1 MRIFLYLIL
10 FNFIIIENS
19 YAISENEIKER
30 LSNKVLEPIEGIW
43 FREFPKGGEL
53 SGLKVGLVKYKNSVE
68 MICLENGVFI
78 KQGKFG
84 NLSKISNTEYSGLM
98 FLTFEGNT
106 ENANIEMT
114 LLNTNQINEYNS
126 SRFGEAN
133 LSWKRIWPENFNDY
147 NQIIIKG
154 VINEPIYFD
163 LDNVKTECEELGFK
177 KGTEKFGECVLKL
190 TE

>member
-1 MRIFLYLIL
+1 
-10 FNFIIIENS
+10 
-19 YAISENEIKER
+19 
-30 LSNKVLEPIEGIW
+30 
-43 FREFPKGGEL
+43 
-53 SGLKVGLVKYKNSVE
+53 
-68 MICLENGVFI
+68 
-78 KQGKFG
+78 
-84 NLSKISNTEYSGLM
+84 
-98 FLTFEGNT
+98 
-106 ENANIEMT
+106 